1 LKIIKYSS
9 FYYFNIAKEIVHSCY
24 NKKKINIFISG
35 GRTIEKVL
43 KNFGKICKVKIKV
56 NFYLVDERITF
67 NSKLTNKYK
76 LDKVISFKNNL
87 IKCNVFSLE
96 NSLNTNADIKNYLKK
111 MSNIKFDLSI
121 ISLAKDGHVASIE
134 YQNISD
140 RKFNN
145 KNYQV
150 IDNFIKKPK
159 KRFTLTLKKISSAK
173 DCWLLI
179 DNKKKFTFFKKNNL
193 RRYFS
198 KFSIYTK

>member
-1 LKIIKYSS
+1 MKIIKYSS
-9 FYYFNIAKEIVHSCY
+9 FYYFNIAKEIVHSCN

-35 GRTIEKVL
+35 GRTVEKVL
-43 KNFGKICKVKIKV
+43 KNFDKICKEKIKV

-76 LDKVISFKNNL
+76 LDKVISFKNNSL
-87 IKCNVFSLE
+87 KCNVFSLE

>member
-1 LKIIKYSS
+1 MKIIKYSS
-9 FYYFNIAKEIVHSCY
+9 FYYFNIAKEIVHSCN

-35 GRTIEKVL
+35 GRTVEKVL
-43 KNFGKICKVKIKV
+43 KNFDKICKEKIKV

-76 LDKVISFKNNL
+76 LDKVISFKYNSL
-87 IKCNVFSLE
+87 KCNVFSLE

-111 MSNIKFDLSI
+111 MSYIKFDLSI

-179 DNKKKFTFFKKNNL
+179 DNKKKLNFFKKNNL

>member
-1 LKIIKYSS
+1 
-9 FYYFNIAKEIVHSCY
+9 
-24 NKKKINIFISG
+24 
-35 GRTIEKVL
+35 
-43 KNFGKICKVKIKV
+43 
-56 NFYLVDERITF
+56 
-67 NSKLTNKYK
+67 
-76 LDKVISFKNNL
+76 
-87 IKCNVFSLE
+87 
-96 NSLNTNADIKNYLKK
+96 

-179 DNKKKFTFFKKNNL
+179 DNKKFTFFKK
-193 RRYFS
+193 
-198 KFSIYTK
+198 II

>member
-1 LKIIKYSS
+1 M
-9 FYYFNIAKEIVHSCY
+9 
-24 NKKKINIFISG
+24 
-35 GRTIEKVL
+35 
-43 KNFGKICKVKIKV
+43 KNFDKICKEKIKV

-76 LDKVISFKNNL
+76 LDKVISFKNNSL
-87 IKCNVFSLE
+87 KCNVFSLE

-150 IDNFIKKPK
+150 IDNFIKNQR

-179 DNKKKFTFFKKNNL
+179 DNKKIHFF
-193 RRYFS
+193 
-198 KFSIYTK
+198 

>member
-1 LKIIKYSS
+1 MKIIKYSS
-9 FYYFNIAKEIVHSCY
+9 FYYFNIAKEIVHSCN

-35 GRTIEKVL
+35 GRTVEKVL
-43 KNFGKICKVKIKV
+43 KNFSKICKEKIKV

-76 LDKVISFKNNL
+76 LDKVISFKNNSL
-87 IKCNVFSLE
+87 KCNVFSLE

>member
-1 LKIIKYSS
+1 M
-9 FYYFNIAKEIVHSCY
+9 
-24 NKKKINIFISG
+24 
-35 GRTIEKVL
+35 
-43 KNFGKICKVKIKV
+43 KNFDKICKEKIKV

-76 LDKVISFKNNL
+76 LDKVISFKNNSL
-87 IKCNVFSLE
+87 KCNVFSLE

-150 IDNFIKKPK
+150 IDNFIKNQ
-159 KRFTLTLKKISSAK
+159 RK
-173 DCWLLI
+173 DLH
-179 DNKKKFTFFKKNNL
+179 
-193 RRYFS
+193 
-198 KFSIYTK
+198 